1 MKNSVY
7 LRLSSF
13 LFTFFFCWLVFLAF
27 MPIWFKQVLHLSG
40 AQIGTIYAANAIAA
54 MSFQPIYGYIS
65 DRIGLRKHL
74 LGFINFCVAMT
85 APFFLLVYQPLLESF
100 FFAGVVAGALFMA
113 IAYNAGVAAIESF
126 VEKAGRSNNFEFGR
140 ARCWG
145 SLGAA
150 VGIFAAG
157 LVFNLNPSY
166 IFILASIMSLPLAA
180 ILYTTKLKASDLEIA
195 EKNNISL
202 ADVRELFKIKNV
214 WLFMIF
220 ILGSACVYGVFDQQF
235 AIYYA
240 SLFPTEA
247 EGNEAFGFLN
257 SFQVF
262 LEAAAMFVAPYF
274 VNKLGAKRSLILAGT
289 IMTCRMVGSGVVV
302 NTIGI
307 SAIKLL
313 HAVEL
318 SLLLIAVFKYV
329 AKNFDNR
336 LSSVMYLVG
345 YQLSNQLGAAILSPI
360 VGSLYDSIGFPSTY
374 LFLGAVVGSFTL
386 FGAFVLVPDS
396 KAPYQQ
402 AEVTENAGE
411 AV

>member
-54 MSFQPIYGYIS
+54 MTFQPIYGYIS

-126 VEKAGRSNNFEFGR
+126 VEKAGRSNDFEFGR

-180 ILYTTKLKASDLEIA
+180 ILYTTRLKAADLEIA
-195 EKNNISL
+195 QKNNISL
-202 ADVRELFKIKNV
+202 ADVKALFKIKNV

-220 ILGSACVYGVFDQQF
+220 ILGSACVYSVFDQQF

-247 EGNEAFGFLN
+247 EGNEAFGYLN

-262 LEAAAMFVAPYF
+262 LEAAAMFAAPYF

-318 SLLLIAVFKYV
+318 SLLLVAVFKYI

-336 LSSVMYLVG
+336 LASVMYLVG
-345 YQLSNQLGAAILSPI
+345 YQLSNQLGAAILSPV
-360 VGSLYDSIGFPSTY
+360 VGSFYDCIGFPSTY

-386 FGAFVLVPDS
+386 FGAFVLVSDS

-402 AEVTENAGE
+402 REEAESAPE
-411 AV
+411 AA

>member
-54 MSFQPIYGYIS
+54 MTFQPIYGYIS

-126 VEKAGRSNNFEFGR
+126 VEKAGRSNDFEFGR

-180 ILYTTKLKASDLEIA
+180 ILYTTRLKAADLEIA
-195 EKNNISL
+195 QKNNISL
-202 ADVRELFKIKNV
+202 ADVKALFKIKNV

-220 ILGSACVYGVFDQQF
+220 ILGSACVYSVFDQQF

-240 SLFPTEA
+240 SLFPTAA
-247 EGNEAFGFLN
+247 EGNEAFGYLN

-262 LEAAAMFVAPYF
+262 LEAAAMFAAPYF

-318 SLLLIAVFKYV
+318 SLLLVAVFKYI

-336 LSSVMYLVG
+336 LASVMYLVG
-345 YQLSNQLGAAILSPI
+345 YQLSNQLGAAILSPV
-360 VGSLYDSIGFPSTY
+360 VGSFYDSIGFPSTY

-386 FGAFVLVPDS
+386 FGAFVLVSDS

-402 AEVTENAGE
+402 REEAESAPE
-411 AV
+411 AA

>member
-1 MKNSVY
+1 MKNSIY

-54 MSFQPIYGYIS
+54 MTFQPIYGYIS
-65 DRIGLRKHL
+65 DRIGLRKYL
-74 LGFINFCVAMT
+74 LGFINLCVAMT
-85 APFFLLVYQPLLESF
+85 APFFLLVYQPLLENF
-100 FFAGVVAGALFMA
+100 FYAGVMAGALFMA

-126 VEKAGRSNNFEFGR
+126 VEKAGRSNDFEFGR

-166 IFILASIMSLPLAA
+166 IFILASIMSLPLAV

-195 EKNNISL
+195 KKNNISL
-202 ADVRELFKIKNV
+202 TDVKELFKIKNV
-214 WLFMIF
+214 WMFMIF
-220 ILGSACVYGVFDQQF
+220 ILGSACVYSVFDQQF

-247 EGNEAFGFLN
+247 EGNEAFGYLN

-262 LEAAAMFVAPYF
+262 LEAAAMFAAPYF

-318 SLLLIAVFKYV
+318 SLLLVAMFKYI

-336 LSSVMYLVG
+336 LASVMYLVG

-360 VGSLYDSIGFPSTY
+360 VGSFYDSIGFPSTY

-386 FGAFVLVPDS
+386 FGAFVLVSDS

-402 AEVTENAGE
+402 ADEAE
-411 AV
+411 AVADVA

>member
-1 MKNSVY
+1 MKNSIY
-7 LRLSSF
+7 LRLSSV

-65 DRIGLRKHL
+65 DRIGLKKHL
-74 LGFINFCVAMT
+74 LGFINLCVALT
-85 APFFLLVYQPLLESF
+85 APFFLLVYQPLLENF
-100 FFAGVVAGALFMA
+100 FYAGVVAGALFMA

-166 IFILASIMSLPLAA
+166 IFILASIMSLPLAV
-180 ILYTTKLKASDLEIA
+180 ILYTTKLKAADLEIA

-411 AV
+411 AA

>member
-54 MSFQPIYGYIS
+54 MTFQPIYGYIS

-126 VEKAGRSNNFEFGR
+126 VEKAGRSNDFEFGR

-180 ILYTTKLKASDLEIA
+180 ILYTTRLKAADLEIA
-195 EKNNISL
+195 QKNNISL
-202 ADVRELFKIKNV
+202 ADVKALFKIKNV

-247 EGNEAFGFLN
+247 EGNEAFGYLN

-262 LEAAAMFVAPYF
+262 LEAAAMFAAPYF

-318 SLLLIAVFKYV
+318 SLLLVAVFKYI

-336 LSSVMYLVG
+336 LASVMYLVG
-345 YQLSNQLGAAILSPI
+345 YQLSNQLGAAILSPV
-360 VGSLYDSIGFPSTY
+360 VGSFYDSIGFPSTY

-386 FGAFVLVPDS
+386 FGAFVLVSDS

-402 AEVTENAGE
+402 REEAESAPE
-411 AV
+411 AA

>member
-54 MSFQPIYGYIS
+54 MTFQPIYGYIS

-126 VEKAGRSNNFEFGR
+126 VEKAGRSNDFEFGR

-180 ILYTTKLKASDLEIA
+180 ILYTTRLKAADLEIA
-195 EKNNISL
+195 QKNNISL
-202 ADVRELFKIKNV
+202 ADVKALFKIKNV

-220 ILGSACVYGVFDQQF
+220 ILGSACVYSVFDQQF

-247 EGNEAFGFLN
+247 EGNEAFGYLN

-262 LEAAAMFVAPYF
+262 LEAAAMFAAPYF

-318 SLLLIAVFKYV
+318 SLLLVAVFKYI

-336 LSSVMYLVG
+336 LASVMYLVG
-345 YQLSNQLGAAILSPI
+345 YQLSNQLGAAILSPV
-360 VGSLYDSIGFPSTY
+360 VGSFYDSIGFPSTY

-386 FGAFVLVPDS
+386 FGAFVLVSDS

-402 AEVTENAGE
+402 REEAESAPE
-411 AV
+411 AA

>member
-126 VEKAGRSNNFEFGR
+126 VEKAGRSNDFEFGR

-150 VGIFAAG
+150 VGIFVAG

-180 ILYTTKLKASDLEIA
+180 ILYTTRLKAADLEIA
-195 EKNNISL
+195 QKNNISL
-202 ADVRELFKIKNV
+202 ADVKALFKIKNV

-220 ILGSACVYGVFDQQF
+220 ILGSACVYSVFDQQF

-318 SLLLIAVFKYV
+318 SLLLVAVFKYI

-336 LSSVMYLVG
+336 LASVMYLVG
-345 YQLSNQLGAAILSPI
+345 YQLSNQLGAAILSPV
-360 VGSLYDSIGFPSTY
+360 VGSFYDSIGFPSTY

-386 FGAFVLVPDS
+386 FGAFVLVSDS

-402 AEVTENAGE
+402 REEAESAPE
-411 AV
+411 AA

>member
-54 MSFQPIYGYIS
+54 MTFQPIYGYIS

-126 VEKAGRSNNFEFGR
+126 VEKAGRSNDFEFGR

-180 ILYTTKLKASDLEIA
+180 ILYTTRLKAADLEIA
-195 EKNNISL
+195 QKNNISL
-202 ADVRELFKIKNV
+202 ADVKALFKIKNV

-220 ILGSACVYGVFDQQF
+220 ILGSACVYSVFDQQF

-247 EGNEAFGFLN
+247 EGNEAFGYLN

-262 LEAAAMFVAPYF
+262 LEAAAMFAAPYF

-318 SLLLIAVFKYV
+318 SLLLVAVFKYI

-336 LSSVMYLVG
+336 LASVMYLVG
-345 YQLSNQLGAAILSPI
+345 YQLSNQLGAAILSPV
-360 VGSLYDSIGFPSTY
+360 VGSFYDSIGLPSTY

-386 FGAFVLVPDS
+386 FGAFVLVSDS

-402 AEVTENAGE
+402 REE
-411 AV
+411 AA

>member
-54 MSFQPIYGYIS
+54 MTFQPIYGYIS

-126 VEKAGRSNNFEFGR
+126 VEKAGRSNDFEFGR

-157 LVFNLNPSY
+157 LVFNLNPNY

-180 ILYTTKLKASDLEIA
+180 ILYTTRLKAADLEIA
-195 EKNNISL
+195 QKNNISL
-202 ADVRELFKIKNV
+202 ADVKALFKIKNV

-220 ILGSACVYGVFDQQF
+220 ILGSACVYSVFDQQF

-247 EGNEAFGFLN
+247 EGNEAFGYLN

-262 LEAAAMFVAPYF
+262 LEAAAMFAAPYF

-318 SLLLIAVFKYV
+318 SLLLVAVFKYI

-336 LSSVMYLVG
+336 LASVMYLVG
-345 YQLSNQLGAAILSPI
+345 YQLSNQLGAAILSPV
-360 VGSLYDSIGFPSTY
+360 VGSFYDSIGFPSTY

-386 FGAFVLVPDS
+386 FGAFVLVSDS

-402 AEVTENAGE
+402 REEAESAPE
-411 AV
+411 AA

>member
-54 MSFQPIYGYIS
+54 MTFQPIYGYIS

-126 VEKAGRSNNFEFGR
+126 VEKAGRSNDFEFGR

-180 ILYTTKLKASDLEIA
+180 ILYTTRLKAADLEIA
-195 EKNNISL
+195 QKNNISL
-202 ADVRELFKIKNV
+202 ADVKALFKIKNV

-220 ILGSACVYGVFDQQF
+220 ILGSACVYSVFDQQF

-247 EGNEAFGFLN
+247 EGNEAFGYLN

-262 LEAAAMFVAPYF
+262 LEAAAMFAAPYF

-318 SLLLIAVFKYV
+318 SLLLVAVFKYI

-336 LSSVMYLVG
+336 LASVMYLVG
-345 YQLSNQLGAAILSPI
+345 YQLSNQLGAAILSPV
-360 VGSLYDSIGFPSTY
+360 VGSFYDSIGFPSTY

-386 FGAFVLVPDS
+386 FGAFVLVSDS

-402 AEVTENAGE
+402 REE
-411 AV
+411 AA

>member
-54 MSFQPIYGYIS
+54 MTFQPIYGYIS

-126 VEKAGRSNNFEFGR
+126 VEKAGRSNDFEFGR

-157 LVFNLNPSY
+157 LVFNLNPNY

-180 ILYTTKLKASDLEIA
+180 ILYTTRLKAADLEIA
-195 EKNNISL
+195 QKNNISL

-247 EGNEAFGFLN
+247 EGNEAFGYLN

-262 LEAAAMFVAPYF
+262 LEAAAMFAAPYF

-318 SLLLIAVFKYV
+318 SLLLVAVFKYI

-336 LSSVMYLVG
+336 LASVMYLVG
-345 YQLSNQLGAAILSPI
+345 YQLSNQLGAAILSPV
-360 VGSLYDSIGFPSTY
+360 VGSFYDSIGFPSTY

-386 FGAFVLVPDS
+386 FGAFVLVSDS

-402 AEVTENAGE
+402 REEAESAPE
-411 AV
+411 AA

>member
-54 MSFQPIYGYIS
+54 MTFQPIYGYIS

-126 VEKAGRSNNFEFGR
+126 VEKAGRSNDFEFGR

-180 ILYTTKLKASDLEIA
+180 ILYTTRLKAADLEIA
-195 EKNNISL
+195 QKNNISL
-202 ADVRELFKIKNV
+202 ADVKALFKIKNV

-220 ILGSACVYGVFDQQF
+220 ILGSACVYSVFDQQF

-247 EGNEAFGFLN
+247 EGNEAFGYLN

-262 LEAAAMFVAPYF
+262 LEAAAMFAAPYF

-318 SLLLIAVFKYV
+318 SLLLVAVFKYI

-336 LSSVMYLVG
+336 LASVMYLVG

-386 FGAFVLVPDS
+386 FGAFVLVSDS

-402 AEVTENAGE
+402 REEAESAPE
-411 AV
+411 AA

>member
-54 MSFQPIYGYIS
+54 MTFQPIYGYIS

-126 VEKAGRSNNFEFGR
+126 VEKAGRSNDFEFGR

-180 ILYTTKLKASDLEIA
+180 ILYTTRLKAADLEIA

-247 EGNEAFGFLN
+247 EGNEAFGYLN

-262 LEAAAMFVAPYF
+262 LEAAAMFAAPYF

-318 SLLLIAVFKYV
+318 SLLLVAVFKYI

-336 LSSVMYLVG
+336 LASVMYLVG
-345 YQLSNQLGAAILSPI
+345 YQLSNQLGAAILSPV
-360 VGSLYDSIGFPSTY
+360 VGSFYDSIGFPSTY

-386 FGAFVLVPDS
+386 FGAFVLVSDS

-402 AEVTENAGE
+402 REE
-411 AV
+411 AA

>member
-54 MSFQPIYGYIS
+54 MTFQPIYGYIS

-74 LGFINFCVAMT
+74 LGFINLCVALT

-126 VEKAGRSNNFEFGR
+126 VEKAGRSNDFEFGR

-180 ILYTTKLKASDLEIA
+180 ILYTTRLKAADLEIA
-195 EKNNISL
+195 QKNNISL
-202 ADVRELFKIKNV
+202 ADVKALFKIKNV

-220 ILGSACVYGVFDQQF
+220 ILGSACVYSVFDQQF

-247 EGNEAFGFLN
+247 EGNEAFGYLN

-262 LEAAAMFVAPYF
+262 LEAAAMFAAPYF

-318 SLLLIAVFKYV
+318 SLLLVAVFKYI

-336 LSSVMYLVG
+336 LASVMYLVG
-345 YQLSNQLGAAILSPI
+345 YQLSNQLGAAILSPV
-360 VGSLYDSIGFPSTY
+360 VGSFYDSIGFPSTY

-386 FGAFVLVPDS
+386 FGAFVLVSDS

-402 AEVTENAGE
+402 REEAESAPE
-411 AV
+411 AA

>member
-54 MSFQPIYGYIS
+54 MTFQPIYGYIS

-100 FFAGVVAGALFMA
+100 FAGVVAGALFMA

-126 VEKAGRSNNFEFGR
+126 VEKAGRSNDFEFGR

-180 ILYTTKLKASDLEIA
+180 ILYNTRLKAADLEIA
-195 EKNNISL
+195 QKNNISL
-202 ADVRELFKIKNV
+202 ADVKALFKIKNV

-220 ILGSACVYGVFDQQF
+220 ILGSACVYSVFDQQF

-247 EGNEAFGFLN
+247 EGNEAFGYLN

-262 LEAAAMFVAPYF
+262 LEAAAMFAAPYF

-318 SLLLIAVFKYV
+318 SLLLVAVFKYI

-336 LSSVMYLVG
+336 LASVMYLVG
-345 YQLSNQLGAAILSPI
+345 YQLSNQLGAAILSPV
-360 VGSLYDSIGFPSTY
+360 VGSFYDSIGFPSTY

-386 FGAFVLVPDS
+386 FGAFVLVSDS

-402 AEVTENAGE
+402 REEAESAPE
-411 AV
+411 AA

>member
-1 MKNSVY
+1 MKNSIY

-54 MSFQPIYGYIS
+54 MTFQPIYGYIS

-74 LGFINFCVAMT
+74 LGFINLCVAMT
-85 APFFLLVYQPLLESF
+85 APFFLLVYQPFLETF
-100 FFAGVVAGALFMA
+100 FYAGVVAGALFMA

-126 VEKAGRSNNFEFGR
+126 VEKAGRSNDFEFGR

-166 IFILASIMSLPLAA
+166 IFILASIMSLPLAV

-195 EKNNISL
+195 KKNNISL
-202 ADVRELFKIKNV
+202 TDVKELFKIKNV
-214 WLFMIF
+214 WMFMIF
-220 ILGSACVYGVFDQQF
+220 ILGSACVYSVFDQQF

-247 EGNEAFGFLN
+247 EGNEAFGYLN

-262 LEAAAMFVAPYF
+262 LEAAAMFAAPYF

-318 SLLLIAVFKYV
+318 SLLLVAVFKYI

-336 LSSVMYLVG
+336 LASVMYLVG

-360 VGSLYDSIGFPSTY
+360 VGSFYDSIGFPSTY

-386 FGAFVLVPDS
+386 FGAFVLVSDS

-402 AEVTENAGE
+402 ADEAE
-411 AV
+411 AVADVA

>member
-54 MSFQPIYGYIS
+54 MTFQPIYGYIS

-126 VEKAGRSNNFEFGR
+126 VEKAGRSNDFEFGR

-195 EKNNISL
+195 QKNNISL
-202 ADVRELFKIKNV
+202 ADVKALFKIKNV

-220 ILGSACVYGVFDQQF
+220 ILGSACVYSVFDQQF

-247 EGNEAFGFLN
+247 EGNEAFGYLN

-262 LEAAAMFVAPYF
+262 LEAAAMFAAPYF

-318 SLLLIAVFKYV
+318 SLLLVAVFKYI

-336 LSSVMYLVG
+336 LASVMYLVG
-345 YQLSNQLGAAILSPI
+345 YQLSNQLGAAILSPV
-360 VGSLYDSIGFPSTY
+360 VGSFYDSIGFPSTY

-386 FGAFVLVPDS
+386 FGAFVLVSDS

-402 AEVTENAGE
+402 REE
-411 AV
+411 AA

>member
-40 AQIGTIYAANAIAA
+40 APIGTIYAANAIAA
-54 MSFQPIYGYIS
+54 MTFQPIYGYIS

-85 APFFLLVYQPLLESF
+85 APFFLLVYQPLLESC

-126 VEKAGRSNNFEFGR
+126 VEKAGRSNDFEFGR

-180 ILYTTKLKASDLEIA
+180 ILYTTRLKAADLEIA
-195 EKNNISL
+195 QKNNISL
-202 ADVRELFKIKNV
+202 ADVKALFKIKNV

-220 ILGSACVYGVFDQQF
+220 ILGSACVYSVFDQQF

-247 EGNEAFGFLN
+247 EGNEAFGYLN

-262 LEAAAMFVAPYF
+262 LEAAAMFAAPYF

-318 SLLLIAVFKYV
+318 SLLLVAVFKYI

-336 LSSVMYLVG
+336 LASVMYLVG
-345 YQLSNQLGAAILSPI
+345 YQLSNQLGAAILSPV
-360 VGSLYDSIGFPSTY
+360 VGSFYDSIGFPSTY

-386 FGAFVLVPDS
+386 FGAFVLVSDS

-402 AEVTENAGE
+402 REEAESAPE
-411 AV
+411 AA

>member
-54 MSFQPIYGYIS
+54 MTFQPIYGYIS

-126 VEKAGRSNNFEFGR
+126 VEKAGRSNDFEFGR

-247 EGNEAFGFLN
+247 EGNEAFGYLN

-262 LEAAAMFVAPYF
+262 LEAAAMFAAPYF

-318 SLLLIAVFKYV
+318 SLLLVAVFKYI

-336 LSSVMYLVG
+336 LASVMYLVG

-386 FGAFVLVPDS
+386 FGAFVLVSDS

-402 AEVTENAGE
+402 REEAESAPE
-411 AV
+411 AA

>member
-54 MSFQPIYGYIS
+54 MTFQPIYGYIS

-113 IAYNAGVAAIESF
+113 IAYNAGVADIESF
-126 VEKAGRSNNFEFGR
+126 VEKAGRSNDFEFGR

-180 ILYTTKLKASDLEIA
+180 ILYTTRLKAADLEIA
-195 EKNNISL
+195 QKNNISL
-202 ADVRELFKIKNV
+202 ADVKALFKIKNV

-220 ILGSACVYGVFDQQF
+220 ILGSACVYSVFDQQF

-247 EGNEAFGFLN
+247 EGNEAFGYLN

-262 LEAAAMFVAPYF
+262 LEAAAMFAAPYF

-318 SLLLIAVFKYV
+318 SLLLVAVFKYI

-336 LSSVMYLVG
+336 LASVMYLVG
-345 YQLSNQLGAAILSPI
+345 YQLSNQLGAAILSPV
-360 VGSLYDSIGFPSTY
+360 VGSFYDSIGFPSTY

-386 FGAFVLVPDS
+386 FGAFVLVSDS

-402 AEVTENAGE
+402 REEAESAPE
-411 AV
+411 AA

>member
-1 MKNSVY
+1 MKNSIY

-54 MSFQPIYGYIS
+54 MTFQPIYGYIS

-74 LGFINFCVAMT
+74 LGFINLCVAMT
-85 APFFLLVYQPLLESF
+85 APFFLLVYQPLLENF
-100 FFAGVVAGALFMA
+100 FYAGVMAGALFMA

-126 VEKAGRSNNFEFGR
+126 VEKAGRSNDFEFGR

-166 IFILASIMSLPLAA
+166 IFILASIMSLPLAV

-195 EKNNISL
+195 KKNNISL
-202 ADVRELFKIKNV
+202 TDVKELFKIKNV
-214 WLFMIF
+214 WMFMIF
-220 ILGSACVYGVFDQQF
+220 ILGSACVYSVFDQQF

-247 EGNEAFGFLN
+247 EGNEAFGYLN

-262 LEAAAMFVAPYF
+262 LEAAAMFAAPYF

-318 SLLLIAVFKYV
+318 SLLLVAVFKYI

-336 LSSVMYLVG
+336 LASVMYLVG

-360 VGSLYDSIGFPSTY
+360 VGSFYDSIGFPSTY

-386 FGAFVLVPDS
+386 FGAFVLVSDS

-402 AEVTENAGE
+402 ADEAE
-411 AV
+411 AVADVA

>member
-40 AQIGTIYAANAIAA
+40 AQIGTIYAANAVAA
-54 MSFQPIYGYIS
+54 MALQPIYGYIS

-100 FFAGVVAGALFMA
+100 FLAGAVAGALFMA

-126 VEKAGRSNNFEFGR
+126 VEKAGRSNDFEFGR

-150 VGIFAAG
+150 VGIFIAG

-166 IFILASIMSLPLAA
+166 IFILASIMSLPLAV
-180 ILYTTKLKASDLEIA
+180 ILYTTRLKTSDLEMA
-195 EKNNISL
+195 KKNNISL

-214 WLFMIF
+214 WIFMFF

-247 EGNEAFGFLN
+247 EGNEAFGYLN

-262 LEAAAMFVAPYF
+262 LEAAAMFAAPYL

-318 SLLLIAVFKYV
+318 SLLLVAVFKYI
-329 AKNFDNR
+329 ARNFDNR
-336 LSSVMYLVG
+336 LASVMYLVG

-360 VGSLYDSIGFPSTY
+360 VGSFYDSIGFPSTY

-386 FGAFVLVPDS
+386 FGSFMLVSDA
-396 KAPYQQ
+396 KAPYKQ
-402 AEVTENAGE
+402 AEAAGD
-411 AV
+411 AA

>member
-54 MSFQPIYGYIS
+54 MTFQPIYGYIS

-126 VEKAGRSNNFEFGR
+126 VEKAGRSNDFEFGR

-318 SLLLIAVFKYV
+318 SLLLVAVFKYI

-336 LSSVMYLVG
+336 LASVMYLVG

-386 FGAFVLVPDS
+386 FGAFVLVSDS

-402 AEVTENAGE
+402 REEAESAPE
-411 AV
+411 AA

>member
-1 MKNSVY
+1 MKNSIY

-54 MSFQPIYGYIS
+54 MTFQPIYGYIS

-74 LGFINFCVAMT
+74 LGFINLCVALT

-100 FFAGVVAGALFMA
+100 FLAGAVAGALFMA
-113 IAYNAGVAAIESF
+113 VAYNAGVAAIESF
-126 VEKAGRSNNFEFGR
+126 VEKAGRSNDFEFGR

-166 IFILASIMSLPLAA
+166 IFILASIMSLPLAV

-195 EKNNISL
+195 KKNNISL
-202 ADVRELFKIKNV
+202 ADVKELFKIKNV

-220 ILGSACVYGVFDQQF
+220 ILGSACVYSVFDQQF

-247 EGNEAFGFLN
+247 EGNEAFGYLN

-318 SLLLIAVFKYV
+318 SLLLVAVFKYI

-336 LSSVMYLVG
+336 LASVMYLVG
-345 YQLSNQLGAAILSPI
+345 YQLSNQMGAAILSPI
-360 VGSLYDSIGFPSTY
+360 VGSFYDSIGFPSTY

-386 FGAFVLVPDS
+386 FGAFVLVSDN
-396 KAPYQQ
+396 KAPYRQ
-402 AEVTENAGE
+402 AHEAE
-411 AV
+411 AVADAA

>member
-54 MSFQPIYGYIS
+54 MTFQPIYGYIS

-126 VEKAGRSNNFEFGR
+126 VEKAGRSNDFEFGR

-195 EKNNISL
+195 QKNNISL
-202 ADVRELFKIKNV
+202 ADVKALFKIKNV

-247 EGNEAFGFLN
+247 EGNEAFGYLN

-262 LEAAAMFVAPYF
+262 LEAAAMFAAPYF

-318 SLLLIAVFKYV
+318 SLLLVAVFKYI

-336 LSSVMYLVG
+336 LASVMYLVG

-386 FGAFVLVPDS
+386 FGAFVLVSDS

-402 AEVTENAGE
+402 REEAESAPE
-411 AV
+411 AA

>member
-195 EKNNISL
+195 EKNNVSL

-318 SLLLIAVFKYV
+318 SLLLVAVFKYI

-336 LSSVMYLVG
+336 LASVMYLVG
-345 YQLSNQLGAAILSPI
+345 YQLSNQLGAAILSPV
-360 VGSLYDSIGFPSTY
+360 VGSFYDSIGFPSTY

-386 FGAFVLVPDS
+386 FGAFVLVSDS

-402 AEVTENAGE
+402 REEAEFAPE
-411 AV
+411 AA

>member
-54 MSFQPIYGYIS
+54 MTFQPIYGYIS

-74 LGFINFCVAMT
+74 LGFINLCVALT

-126 VEKAGRSNNFEFGR
+126 VEKAGRSNDFEFGR

-180 ILYTTKLKASDLEIA
+180 ILYTTRLKAADLEIA
-195 EKNNISL
+195 QKNNISL
-202 ADVRELFKIKNV
+202 ADVKALFKIKNV

-247 EGNEAFGFLN
+247 EGNEAFGYLN

-262 LEAAAMFVAPYF
+262 LEAAAMFAAPYF

-318 SLLLIAVFKYV
+318 SLLLVAVFKYI

-336 LSSVMYLVG
+336 LASVMYLVG
-345 YQLSNQLGAAILSPI
+345 YQLSNQLGAAILSPV
-360 VGSLYDSIGFPSTY
+360 VGSFYDSIGFPSTY

-386 FGAFVLVPDS
+386 FGAFVLVSDS

-402 AEVTENAGE
+402 REEAESAPE
-411 AV
+411 AA

>member
-54 MSFQPIYGYIS
+54 MTFQPIYGYIS

-126 VEKAGRSNNFEFGR
+126 VEKAGRSNDFEFGR

-180 ILYTTKLKASDLEIA
+180 ILYTTRLKAADLEIA
-195 EKNNISL
+195 QKNNISL
-202 ADVRELFKIKNV
+202 ADVKALFKIKNV

-220 ILGSACVYGVFDQQF
+220 ILGSACVYSVFDQQF

-247 EGNEAFGFLN
+247 EGNEAFGYLN

-262 LEAAAMFVAPYF
+262 LEAAAMFAAPYF

-289 IMTCRMVGSGVVV
+289 IMTCRMVGSGVGV

-318 SLLLIAVFKYV
+318 SLLLVAVFKYI

-336 LSSVMYLVG
+336 LASVMYLVG

-386 FGAFVLVPDS
+386 FGAFVLVSDS

-402 AEVTENAGE
+402 REEAESAPE
-411 AV
+411 AA

>member
-126 VEKAGRSNNFEFGR
+126 VEKAGRSNDFEFGR

-180 ILYTTKLKASDLEIA
+180 ILYTTRLKAADLEIA
-195 EKNNISL
+195 QKNNISL
-202 ADVRELFKIKNV
+202 ADVKALFKIKNV

-220 ILGSACVYGVFDQQF
+220 ILGSACVYSVFDQQF

-247 EGNEAFGFLN
+247 EGNEAFGYLN

-262 LEAAAMFVAPYF
+262 LEAAAMFAAPYF

-318 SLLLIAVFKYV
+318 SLLLVAVFKYI

-336 LSSVMYLVG
+336 LASVMYLVG
-345 YQLSNQLGAAILSPI
+345 YQLSNQLGAAILSPV
-360 VGSLYDSIGFPSTY
+360 VGSFYDSIGFPSTY

-386 FGAFVLVPDS
+386 FGAFVLVSDS

-402 AEVTENAGE
+402 REEAESAPE
-411 AV
+411 AA

>member
-54 MSFQPIYGYIS
+54 MTFQPIYGYIS

-126 VEKAGRSNNFEFGR
+126 VEKAGRSNDFEFGR

-180 ILYTTKLKASDLEIA
+180 ILYTTRLKAADLEIA
-195 EKNNISL
+195 QKNNISL
-202 ADVRELFKIKNV
+202 ADVKALFKIKNV

-220 ILGSACVYGVFDQQF
+220 ILGSACVYSVFDQQF

-247 EGNEAFGFLN
+247 EGNEAFGYLN

-262 LEAAAMFVAPYF
+262 LEAAAMFAAPYF

-318 SLLLIAVFKYV
+318 SLLLVAVFKYI

-336 LSSVMYLVG
+336 LASVMYLVG
-345 YQLSNQLGAAILSPI
+345 YQRSNQLGAAILSPV
-360 VGSLYDSIGFPSTY
+360 VGSFYDSIGFPSTY

-386 FGAFVLVPDS
+386 FGAFVLVSDS

-402 AEVTENAGE
+402 REEAESAPE
-411 AV
+411 AA

>member
-54 MSFQPIYGYIS
+54 MTFQPIYGYIS

-126 VEKAGRSNNFEFGR
+126 VEKAGRSNDFEFGR

-180 ILYTTKLKASDLEIA
+180 ILYTTRLKAADLEIA
-195 EKNNISL
+195 QKNNISL
-202 ADVRELFKIKNV
+202 ADVKALFKIKNV

-220 ILGSACVYGVFDQQF
+220 ILGSACVYSVFDQQF

-247 EGNEAFGFLN
+247 EGNEAFGYLN

-262 LEAAAMFVAPYF
+262 LEAAAMFAAPYF

-318 SLLLIAVFKYV
+318 SLLLVAVFKYI

-336 LSSVMYLVG
+336 LASVMYLVG
-345 YQLSNQLGAAILSPI
+345 YQLSNQLRAAILSPV
-360 VGSLYDSIGFPSTY
+360 VGSFDDRIGFPSTY

-386 FGAFVLVPDS
+386 FGAFVLVSDS

-402 AEVTENAGE
+402 REEAESAPE
-411 AV
+411 AA

>member
-1 MKNSVY
+1 
-7 LRLSSF
+7 
-13 LFTFFFCWLVFLAF
+13 
-27 MPIWFKQVLHLSG
+27 
-40 AQIGTIYAANAIAA
+40 
-54 MSFQPIYGYIS
+54 
-65 DRIGLRKHL
+65 
-74 LGFINFCVAMT
+74 
-85 APFFLLVYQPLLESF
+85 
-100 FFAGVVAGALFMA
+100 
-113 IAYNAGVAAIESF
+113 
-126 VEKAGRSNNFEFGR
+126 
-140 ARCWG
+140 
-145 SLGAA
+145 
-150 VGIFAAG
+150 
-157 LVFNLNPSY
+157 
-166 IFILASIMSLPLAA
+166 MSLPLAA
-180 ILYTTKLKASDLEIA
+180 ILYTTRLKAADLEIA
-195 EKNNISL
+195 QKNNISL
-202 ADVRELFKIKNV
+202 ADVKALFKIKNV

-247 EGNEAFGFLN
+247 EGNEAFGYLN

-262 LEAAAMFVAPYF
+262 LEAAAMFAAPYF

-318 SLLLIAVFKYV
+318 SLLLVAVFKYI

-336 LSSVMYLVG
+336 LASVMYLVG
-345 YQLSNQLGAAILSPI
+345 YQLSNQLGAAILSPV
-360 VGSLYDSIGFPSTY
+360 VGSFYDSIGFPSTY

-386 FGAFVLVPDS
+386 FGAFVLVSDS

-402 AEVTENAGE
+402 REEAESAPE
-411 AV
+411 AA

>member
-195 EKNNISL
+195 EKNNVSL

-318 SLLLIAVFKYV
+318 SLLLVAVFKYI

-336 LSSVMYLVG
+336 LASVMYLVG

-386 FGAFVLVPDS
+386 FGAFVLVSDS
-396 KAPYQQ
+396 KAPYRQREE
-402 AEVTENAGE
+402 AESAPE
-411 AV
+411 AA

>member
-54 MSFQPIYGYIS
+54 MTFQPIYGYIS

-126 VEKAGRSNNFEFGR
+126 VEKAGRSNDFEFGR

-180 ILYTTKLKASDLEIA
+180 ILYTTRLKAADLEIA
-195 EKNNISL
+195 QKNNISL

-220 ILGSACVYGVFDQQF
+220 ILGSACVYSVFDQQF

-247 EGNEAFGFLN
+247 EGNEAFGYLN

-262 LEAAAMFVAPYF
+262 LEAAAMFAAPYF

-318 SLLLIAVFKYV
+318 SLLLVAVFKYI

-336 LSSVMYLVG
+336 LASVMYLVG
-345 YQLSNQLGAAILSPI
+345 YQLSNQLGAAILSPV
-360 VGSLYDSIGFPSTY
+360 VGSFYDSIGFPSTY

-386 FGAFVLVPDS
+386 FGAFVLVSDS

-402 AEVTENAGE
+402 REEAESAPE
-411 AV
+411 AA

>member
-54 MSFQPIYGYIS
+54 MTFQPIYGYIS

-126 VEKAGRSNNFEFGR
+126 VEKAGRSNDFEFGR

-180 ILYTTKLKASDLEIA
+180 ILYTTRLKAADLEIA
-195 EKNNISL
+195 QKNNISL
-202 ADVRELFKIKNV
+202 ADVKALFKIKNV

-220 ILGSACVYGVFDQQF
+220 ILGSACVYSVFDQQF

-247 EGNEAFGFLN
+247 EGNEAFGYLN

-262 LEAAAMFVAPYF
+262 LEAAAMFAAPYF

-318 SLLLIAVFKYV
+318 SLLLVAVFKYI

-336 LSSVMYLVG
+336 LASVMYLVG
-345 YQLSNQLGAAILSPI
+345 YQLSNQLGAAILSPV

-386 FGAFVLVPDS
+386 FGAFVLVSDS

-402 AEVTENAGE
+402 REEAESAPE
-411 AV
+411 AA

>member
-54 MSFQPIYGYIS
+54 MTFQPIYGYIS

-126 VEKAGRSNNFEFGR
+126 VEKAGRSNDFEFGR

-180 ILYTTKLKASDLEIA
+180 ILYTTRLKAADLEIA
-195 EKNNISL
+195 QKNNISL
-202 ADVRELFKIKNV
+202 ADVKALFKIKNV

-220 ILGSACVYGVFDQQF
+220 ILGSACVYSVFDQQF

-247 EGNEAFGFLN
+247 EGNEAFGYLN

-262 LEAAAMFVAPYF
+262 LEAAAMFAAPYF
-274 VNKLGAKRSLILAGT
+274 VNKLGAKRRLILAGT

-318 SLLLIAVFKYV
+318 SLLLVAVFKYI

-336 LSSVMYLVG
+336 LASVMYLVG
-345 YQLSNQLGAAILSPI
+345 YQLSNQLGAAILSPV
-360 VGSLYDSIGFPSTY
+360 VGSFYDSIGFPSTY

-386 FGAFVLVPDS
+386 FGAFVLVSDS

-402 AEVTENAGE
+402 REEAESAPE
-411 AV
+411 AA

>member
-195 EKNNISL
+195 EKNNVSL

-318 SLLLIAVFKYV
+318 SLLLVAVFKYI

-336 LSSVMYLVG
+336 LASVMYLVG

-386 FGAFVLVPDS
+386 FGAFVLVSDS

-402 AEVTENAGE
+402 REEAESAPE
-411 AV
+411 AA

>member
-54 MSFQPIYGYIS
+54 MTFQPIYGYIS

-126 VEKAGRSNNFEFGR
+126 VEKAGRSNDFEFGR

-180 ILYTTKLKASDLEIA
+180 ILYTTRLKASDLEIA

-247 EGNEAFGFLN
+247 EGNEAFGYLN

-262 LEAAAMFVAPYF
+262 LEAAAMFAAPYF

-318 SLLLIAVFKYV
+318 SLLLVAVFKYI

-336 LSSVMYLVG
+336 LASVMYLVG
-345 YQLSNQLGAAILSPI
+345 YQLSNQLGAAILSPV
-360 VGSLYDSIGFPSTY
+360 VGSFYDSIGFPSTY

-386 FGAFVLVPDS
+386 FGAFVLVSDS

-402 AEVTENAGE
+402 REEAESAPE
-411 AV
+411 AA

>member
-1 MKNSVY
+1 MKNSIY

-54 MSFQPIYGYIS
+54 MTFQPIYGYIS

-74 LGFINFCVAMT
+74 LGFINLCVALT

-100 FFAGVVAGALFMA
+100 FLAGAVAGALFMA
-113 IAYNAGVAAIESF
+113 VAYNAGVAAIESF
-126 VEKAGRSNNFEFGR
+126 VEKAGRSNDFEFGR

-166 IFILASIMSLPLAA
+166 IFILASIMSLPLAV

-195 EKNNISL
+195 KKNNISL
-202 ADVRELFKIKNV
+202 TDVRELFKIKNV
-214 WLFMIF
+214 WMFMIF
-220 ILGSACVYGVFDQQF
+220 ILGSACVYSVFDQQF

-247 EGNEAFGFLN
+247 EGNEAFGYLN

-318 SLLLIAVFKYV
+318 SLLLVAVFKYI

-336 LSSVMYLVG
+336 LASVMYLVG

-360 VGSLYDSIGFPSTY
+360 VGSFYDSIGFPSTY

-386 FGAFVLVPDS
+386 FGAFVLVSDS

-402 AEVTENAGE
+402 ADEAE
-411 AV
+411 AVADVA

>member
-54 MSFQPIYGYIS
+54 MTFQPIYGYIS

-126 VEKAGRSNNFEFGR
+126 VEKAGRSNDFEFGR

-180 ILYTTKLKASDLEIA
+180 ILYTTRLKAADLEIA
-195 EKNNISL
+195 QKNNISL
-202 ADVRELFKIKNV
+202 ADVKALFKIKNV

-220 ILGSACVYGVFDQQF
+220 ILGSACVYSVFDQQF

-247 EGNEAFGFLN
+247 EGNEAFGYLN

-262 LEAAAMFVAPYF
+262 LEAAAMFAAPYF

-318 SLLLIAVFKYV
+318 SLLLVAVFKYI

-336 LSSVMYLVG
+336 LASVMYLVG
-345 YQLSNQLGAAILSPI
+345 YQLSNQLGAAILSPV
-360 VGSLYDSIGFPSTY
+360 VGSFYDSIGFPSTY

-386 FGAFVLVPDS
+386 FGAFVLVSDS

-402 AEVTENAGE
+402 REEAESVPE
-411 AV
+411 AA